1 VTATPYR
8 CSAASREIGE
18 PCAGTASTVRRF
30 LLVEQ
35 PGPWGVDAITDAR
48 LPDVVKQHL
57 LRLRDVERIRPLL
70 VRRCAGVTPG
80 GGVQVLLADAAT
92 GRLAGTVLDAVE
104 ELVDLDLA
112 TLEPAE
118 GPVFLACTHG
128 RHDACCAE
136 RGRPLAT
143 ALAAVDP
150 VRTWEVSHI
159 GGDRF
164 APNVLVL
171 PHGLYYG
178 RLVPDDAARFVARH
192 LDGRLDVD
200 HLRGRSTSSFPV
212 QAAEVHLRGHLEE
225 DRIGAVTVLRTGRE
239 GDDRV
244 VDLGVDARR
253 WRVRVRPVRQPA
265 ARLTCKS
272 STESAAVTYV
282 PVGVERLPD
291 ESSPV

>member
-1 VTATPYR
+1 VTTTPYR
-8 CSAASREIGE
+8 CSAASRETGE

-35 PGPWGVDAITDAR
+35 AGPWGVDAITDAR
-48 LPDVVKQHL
+48 IPEAVKQHL
-57 LRLRDVERIRPLL
+57 LHLRDVEGIRPLL

-92 GRLAGTVLDAVE
+92 GELTGTVLTDIE
-104 ELVDLDLA
+104 ELVDLDL
-112 TLEPAE
+112 TGLGPAK

-136 RGRPLAT
+136 RGRPLAA
-143 ALAAVDP
+143 ALAAADP

-178 RLVPDDAARFVARH
+178 RLEPADAADFVARH
-192 LDGRLDVD
+192 LDGRLDVA
-200 HLRGRSTSSFPV
+200 HLRGPSTSPFAV
-212 QAAEVHLRGHLEE
+212 QAAEVHLRRAIGE
-225 DRIGAVTVLRTGRE
+225 DRIGAVTVEQTWRD

-244 VDLGVDARR
+244 VEVAVADRR
-253 WRVRVRPVRQPA
+253 WRVRVRPVAQA
-265 ARLTCKS
+265 GARLTCRS
-272 STESAAVTYV
+272 TTESAAVTYALV
-282 PVGVERLPD
+282 DLEPLPG
-291 ESSPV
+291 

>member
-1 VTATPYR
+1 MTTTPYR
-8 CSAASREIGE
+8 CSAASREAAE
-18 PCAGTASTVRRF
+18 PSAGTASTVRRF

-35 PGPWGVDAITDAR
+35 AGPWGIDAITDAR
-48 LPDVVKQHL
+48 LPERVNQHL
-57 LRLRDVERIRPLL
+57 LHLRDRERIRPLL
-70 VRRCAGVTPG
+70 VRRCAGTTTG

-92 GRLAGTVLDAVE
+92 GELTGTVLSDAE
-104 ELVDLDLA
+104 ELVALDLSA
-112 TLEPAE
+112 LEPAA

-136 RGRPLAT
+136 RGRPLAA

-178 RLVPDDAARFVARH
+178 RLEPGDAADFVARH
-192 LDGRLDVD
+192 LDGRLDVA
-200 HLRGRSTSSFPV
+200 HLRGPSTSPFPV
-212 QAAEVHLRGHLEE
+212 QAAEVHLRRAIGE
-225 DRIGAVTVLRTGRE
+225 DRIGAVTVVRSSRD

-244 VDLGVDARR
+244 VELAVEDRR
-253 WRVRVRPVRQPA
+253 WRVRVRPVAQPRV
-265 ARLTCKS
+265 RLTCRS
-272 STESAAVTYV
+272 TTESTAVTYALADLE
-282 PVGVERLPD
+282 PLPG
-291 ESSPV
+291 